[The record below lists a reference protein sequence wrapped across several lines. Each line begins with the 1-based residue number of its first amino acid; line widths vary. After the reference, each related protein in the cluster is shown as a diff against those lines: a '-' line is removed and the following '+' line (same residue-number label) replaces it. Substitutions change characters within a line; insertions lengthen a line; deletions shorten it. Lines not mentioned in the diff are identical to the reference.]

1 MTLIRRMHSL
11 GRGEGRAGLL
21 SHSKDMHELQDGT
34 GLRSRCEGK
43 LCHWAVWL
51 SATGD
56 WGCVEVPLKLSL
68 RDHASC
74 GVNLFYGGLLPGKK
88 KDERETERKRD
99 RDTTTTMNKMIFPET
114 WFKVHCDIL
123 RNHPPLNKSK
133 GRNIFLNSDSVKT
146 LWHCSIEFKA

>member
-56 WGCVEVPLKLSL
+56 RGCVEVPLKLSL

-88 KDERETERKRD
+88 KTKERQREREIEIPPPLWTKWYFQRHDSKYIVIFLE
-99 RDTTTTMNKMIFPET
+99 TT
-114 WFKVHCDIL
+114 
-123 RNHPPLNKSK
+123 PPLNKSK